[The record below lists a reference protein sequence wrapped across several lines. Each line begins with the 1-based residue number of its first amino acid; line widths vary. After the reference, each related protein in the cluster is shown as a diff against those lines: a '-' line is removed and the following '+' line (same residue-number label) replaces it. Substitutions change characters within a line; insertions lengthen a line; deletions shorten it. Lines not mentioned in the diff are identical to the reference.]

1 MIFFFFFHL
10 EFYQKHMV
18 QNFLPYIQNTQPKVR
33 DFQGGKKKDPI
44 NLLSEFWFYDI
55 LVSSHIVGQIALV
68 PSSCGFSSHFSH
80 LFFSLPLIAP
90 LTTST
95 ADPIHWTHQINIH
108 LTPYIIDQTV
118 RIGSS
123 NIYIYIYDQAS
134 LWVFLWLQPQSSH
147 SWSDGSASLGSL
159 GENQGMTCVHH
170 LWWSHL
176 M

>member
-1 MIFFFFFHL
+1 MIFLLFFFFTYSFTKNTWYKIFFHIYKTL
-10 EFYQKHMV
+10 NQKWEI
-18 QNFLPYIQNTQPKVR
+18 L
-33 DFQGGKKKDPI
+33 GGKKKDPI

-123 NIYIYIYDQAS
+123 NIYIYIYIWSS
-134 LWVFLWLQPQSSH
+134 LSMSVPLT
-147 SWSDGSASLGSL
+147 SASIF
-159 GENQGMTCVHH
+159 T
-170 LWWSHL
+170 
-176 M
+176 

>member
-1 MIFFFFFHL
+1 MIFFFFFFSLRVLPKTHGTK
-10 EFYQKHMV
+10 FSSIYTKHSTKSER
-18 QNFLPYIQNTQPKVR
+18 FSR
-33 DFQGGKKKDPI
+33 GKKKDPI

-123 NIYIYIYDQAS
+123 NIYIYIYIWSS
-134 LWVFLWLQPQSSH
+134 LSMSVPLT
-147 SWSDGSASLGSL
+147 SASIF
-159 GENQGMTCVHH
+159 T
-170 LWWSHL
+170 
-176 M
+176 